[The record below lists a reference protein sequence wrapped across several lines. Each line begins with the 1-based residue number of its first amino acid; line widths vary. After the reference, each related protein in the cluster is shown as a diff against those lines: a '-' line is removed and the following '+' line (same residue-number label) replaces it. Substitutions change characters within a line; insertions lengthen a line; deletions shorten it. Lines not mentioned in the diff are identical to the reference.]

1 MNCAQEGR
9 VMNECETLFSVPGVS
24 ITLLN
29 LSPQQFSG
37 FVPLHSSHFLDEK
50 VGTQNV

>member
-1 MNCAQEGR
+1 MSI
-9 VMNECETLFSVPGVS
+9 CETLLGAPGVS

-37 FVPLHSSHFLDEK
+37 FVPLHPSHFLDEK

>member
-1 MNCAQEGR
+1 MSI
-9 VMNECETLFSVPGVS
+9 CETLFIVPGVS

-29 LSPQQFSG
+29 LSPQQLSG

-50 VGTQNV
+50 VGAQSV